1 MSVAG
6 IGLGMGMECVLG
18 LRARGVNQLCVDGAT
33 MQLAKNEGK
42 LHAYDVTIYLMHPA
56 QQLLNTCPLS
66 EPVDTL
72 LQNKIH

>member
-1 MSVAG
+1 LEDMSVAG

-42 LHAYDVTIYLMHPA
+42 LHAYDVTIYLMHPRP
-56 QQLLNTCPLS
+56 TTPKHLS
-66 EPVDTL
+66 A
-72 LQNKIH
+72 I